1 MPKLKTETF
10 GGGDFSWLLTAPPIH
25 DNRTEVLD
33 ISAWSKSTHYPNG
46 YIPSGT
52 PAAKGSNGLVPFN
65 PDNAVTT
72 GAGVLAGFIF
82 GDQRVVND
90 SEDFGVALRD
100 GGRIR
105 VSKLPTVFTAPTAA
119 EKLANTNFV
128 FVA

>member
-1 MPKLKTETF
+1 MPKLKTETV

-33 ISAWSKSTHYPNG
+33 ISAWTKATHYPNG

-52 PAAKGSNGLVPFN
+52 PAAKGTNGLVPFD
-65 PDNAVTT
+65 PADEAVT

-82 GDQRVVND
+82 GDQRVVSD
-90 SEDFGVALRD
+90 SEDFAVALRD
-100 GGRIR
+100 SGRIR
-105 VSKLPTVFTAPTAA
+105 VSKLPVAFTAPTVAA
-119 EKLANTNFV
+119 KLANTNFV